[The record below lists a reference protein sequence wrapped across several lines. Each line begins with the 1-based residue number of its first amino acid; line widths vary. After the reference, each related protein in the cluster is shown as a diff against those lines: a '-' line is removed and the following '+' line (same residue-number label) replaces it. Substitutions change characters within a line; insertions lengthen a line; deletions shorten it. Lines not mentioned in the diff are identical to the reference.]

1 MSQHVHLNPLLNYG
15 KQQQQQQQQ
24 SVAAQDDGEQE
35 PQSEMSSRPSSSS
48 SAIRHGQLQLP
59 AMTRYPTAQ
68 IPPSL
73 NTQYNETH
81 AVRDQPVYMMH
92 DYRYWP
98 YARHPEAQ
106 HPQAALPPMAA
117 GPYGA
122 PQYPPAGDTFIDMR
136 QRYMPWQRQRRTRA
150 CQNCHVKKV
159 KCEGNGGRCF
169 NCIRANIEC
178 RWIPMKKRGPKPKS
192 KLSESSPVSSH
203 SSTVQLPRISEL
215 HEEVQKNNT
224 GLGLGTVS
232 CSQNS
237 RATSTTTATASPRID
252 GRNEPLSLNRKS
264 RSVSASID
272 SGAVADD
279 FYRILTNDTSG
290 KLGSEWI
297 ENTLRRFYSE
307 EVPKETRNAVIYY
320 FEYFYG
326 ICPIF
331 HPAMFIRRVVEGRV
345 AQILIDSMRATAARI
360 INRHTGSNI
369 DVDNLIEDTNQKLL
383 SYLDDPSFDY
393 VRAVVIMASLNGGE
407 CRFMMYNMLACLAS
421 SLVTRLGWH
430 MLDARPIDPNIT
442 WKDWIGI
449 ELKRR
454 TYYVVFQIDGYL
466 AMVSDR
472 AICLPTYP
480 NKDDFTPN
488 IKHLDGHD
496 VNKLNAKL
504 PVRSLFDIEEFGYV
518 HELIIAWRRKLVN
531 SADMSDITEFS
542 RPFPKFG
549 DHTHRTYQMRLRY
562 FCLYTYTVPVIHF
575 LHFANRPSYFETT
588 SSKKV
593 FVDNPDIASPLSSD
607 VPENKAIYEILA
619 TVFAERLNSGLLAY
633 DIISESWKIC
643 VEAVYDLVRHLDRNR
658 DIPLERYDQVMPF
671 CLLTSM
677 TVLIRNAHICRHY
690 IESSTANDN
699 INGMDSV
706 REDLARSIAAL
717 RRLWTLLCD
726 LSQIWRVGGI
736 GYLMRVMQVEE
747 VDITSRLS
755 PGGSV
760 RALSDNQKWSIA
772 ELAHRIHSVKM
783 GSFEETKLFRS
794 LAVALNDRTAL
805 EAMLT
810 DPDSASYKAGLIS
823 LAQAV
828 KLYAWIGRDDQTL
841 METLQG
847 VANRLKALLTQETLV

>member
-1 MSQHVHLNPLLNYG
+1 MSQHLHLNPLLNYG
-15 KQQQQQQQQ
+15 KQQQ
-24 SVAAQDDGEQE
+24 SLAAQDDGEQE
-35 PQSEMSSRPSSSS
+35 QQSEMSSRPSSSS
-48 SAIRHGQLQLP
+48 SAIRHGQLQSP
-59 AMTRYPTAQ
+59 AMLRYPTTQ
-68 IPPSL
+68 I
-73 NTQYNETH
+73 NTQSNETH

-106 HPQAALPPMAA
+106 NPLPALSYMAG
-117 GPYGA
+117 GPYGV
-122 PQYPPAGDTFIDMR
+122 PQHQPPGDSFIDMR

-178 RWIPMKKRGPKPKS
+178 KWIPMKKRGPKPKS
-192 KLSESSPVSSH
+192 KLSESSPISSH

-215 HEEVQKNNT
+215 HEELQKNNT
-224 GLGLGTVS
+224 SLGLGTVS

-237 RATSTTTATASPRID
+237 RATSTTTATASPRLD
-252 GRNEPLSLNRKS
+252 GRNEPLSRNRKS

-297 ENTLRRFYSE
+297 ESTLRRFYSE

-320 FEYFYG
+320 FEYFYC

-345 AQILIDSMRATAARI
+345 DQILIDSMRASAARI

-369 DVDNLIEDTNQKLL
+369 DSDKLIEDINLKLL
-383 SYLDDPSFDY
+383 SYLEDPSFDY

-407 CRFMMYNMLACLAS
+407 CRFMMYNMLTCLAS

-442 WKDWIGI
+442 WKDWISI

-466 AMVSDR
+466 AMLSDR
-472 AICLPTYP
+472 AMSIPMKRALVRVPGSSAWWDHLANPRITTKIPTRFEINMSREDIIKSGSLVHSFVDLCAFTTIVSRVNDLLWDLKRLLPTYP
-480 NKDDFTPN
+480 NKDDFTPS
-488 IKHLDGHD
+488 IRHLEGYDMD
-496 VNKLNAKL
+496 KFNAKL
-504 PVRSLFDIEEFGYV
+504 PIRSLFEIDEFGYV
-518 HELIIAWRRKLVN
+518 HELIVAWRRKLVN
-531 SADMSDITEFS
+531 AADMSDITEFS

-549 DHTHRTYQMRLRY
+549 DYTHRTYQMRLRY

-588 SSKKV
+588 SPNKV

-607 VPENKAIYEILA
+607 APENKAIYEILA
-619 TVFAERLNSGLLAY
+619 TVFAERLNRGLLAY
-633 DIISESWKIC
+633 DVISESWKIC

-677 TVLIRNAHICRHY
+677 TVLIRNAHICRHF

-699 INGMDSV
+699 IKGMDSV
-706 REDLARSIAAL
+706 REDLAQSTTAL

-726 LSQIWRVGGI
+726 LSQIWRVEGI

-747 VDITSRLS
+747 VVNAADLLS
-755 PGGSV
+755 G
-760 RALSDNQKWSIA
+760 LS
-772 ELAHRIHSVKM
+772 L
-783 GSFEETKLFRS
+783 
-794 LAVALNDRTAL
+794 
-805 EAMLT
+805 
-810 DPDSASYKAGLIS
+810 
-823 LAQAV
+823 
-828 KLYAWIGRDDQTL
+828 
-841 METLQG
+841 
-847 VANRLKALLTQETLV
+847 